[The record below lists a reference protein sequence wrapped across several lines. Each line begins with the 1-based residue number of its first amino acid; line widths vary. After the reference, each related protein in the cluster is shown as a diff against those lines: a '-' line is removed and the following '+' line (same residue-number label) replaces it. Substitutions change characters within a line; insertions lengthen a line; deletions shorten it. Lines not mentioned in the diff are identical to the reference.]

1 MNPVRPWASLC
12 FFDRAVLRCRNTTLG
27 AIAGWVLA
35 FGFSNATTMCAEST
49 RPPNVILIVADDLGW
64 ADLGCYG
71 STFHRTPHLDRLAA
85 GGRHFRQ
92 AYAACPV
99 CSPTRAALM
108 TGKHP
113 ARLHLTDW
121 LPGRPDMP
129 SQRLLRPPFRQ
140 ELPLEEVT
148 LAEVLHGV
156 NVATGANDGTM
167 AGYATGHIGKWH
179 LGGVGFD
186 PTKQGF
192 DLNVAGDSRGSP
204 VSYFAPFG
212 KDDRTMPG
220 LAEAP
225 EGEYLTDRLTN
236 EAVRFI
242 EANRSRPFFLYLP
255 HYAVH
260 IPLLAKAEMQAGF
273 AAWDGTPHG
282 RQENPIYAAML
293 ESVDQGVGR
302 ILQTLGDLGLT
313 EQTVVVFTSDNGG
326 LATREG
332 AHTPATNNSPLR
344 EGKGWLYEGGVRVPL
359 IVSWP
364 GHIEPGVD
372 ETPVWSGDVPVTTL
386 ALCGQKFAGP
396 VDGVDL
402 SPLLLGRKP
411 PEPRELYWHYPH
423 YANQGS
429 RPGGAIRD
437 GDWKLIEFYD
447 TGRRELFNLAS
458 DVSES
463 KNLSEEFPDQ
473 IERLAA
479 KLANWRKESY
489 AQMPRENPDY
499 LPNAPDKEGVI
510 VLPARTADV
519 HGVMLR
525 YEPLPH
531 KATLGYWVRVDDWA
545 DWEFDV
551 PEAGDFDVEALVGCG
566 NGSGGSTV
574 VFQAADQKL
583 DFTVPETGGFQQF
596 VSQNLGRFSFAKP
609 GRYRLEVRATSKPGP
624 AVMDLRG
631 MKLTPVRP

>member
-1 MNPVRPWASLC
+1 M
-12 FFDRAVLRCRNTTLG
+12 
-27 AIAGWVLA
+27 
-35 FGFSNATTMCAEST
+35 
-49 RPPNVILIVADDLGW
+49 IVADDLGW

-71 STFHRTPHLDRLAA
+71 STFHRTPQLDQLAA
-85 GGRHFRQ
+85 GGRKFKQ

-140 ELPLEEVT
+140 VLPLEEVT
-148 LAEVLHGV
+148 LAEILHGA
-156 NVATGANDGTM
+156 NVAARADEGTT

-179 LGGVGFD
+179 LGGAGFD
-186 PTKQGF
+186 PTEQGF
-192 DLNVAGDSRGSP
+192 DLNIAGDSRGSP

-212 KDDRTMPG
+212 NADRTMPG
-220 LAEAP
+220 LADAP
-225 EGEYLTDRLTN
+225 DGEYLTDRLTN
-236 EAVRFI
+236 EALRFI
-242 EANRSRPFFLYLP
+242 EANRARPFFLHLP

-260 IPLLAKAEMQAGF
+260 IPLVAKSELQAGF
-273 AAWDGTPHG
+273 AEWDGTSHG

-302 ILQTLGDLGLT
+302 ILEKLDDLGLT
-313 EQTVVVFTSDNGG
+313 EQTIVVFTSDNGG

-332 AHTPATNNSPLR
+332 ANTPATNNSPLR
-344 EGKGWLYEGGVRVPL
+344 EGKGWLYEGGLRVPL
-359 IVSWP
+359 IFSWP

-372 ETPVWSGDVPVTTL
+372 ETPVWSADVPVTAL
-386 ALCGQKFAGP
+386 ALCGKNFAGP
-396 VDGVDL
+396 VDGADL
-402 SPLLLGRKP
+402 SPLLLDRKP
-411 PEPRELYWHYPH
+411 LEPRELYWHYPH

-463 KNLSEEFPDQ
+463 KNLAEERPEQ
-473 IERLAA
+473 VERLAA
-479 KLANWRKESY
+479 KLASWRTEVD
-489 AQMPRENPDY
+489 AQMPQPNPDY
-499 LPNAPDKEGVI
+499 QPNAPDKAGVI

-551 PEAGDFDVEALVGCG
+551 REPGDFDVEALIGCG

-574 VFQAADQKL
+574 VFQVADQKL
-583 DFTVPETGGFQQF
+583 DFTVPETGGFQSF
-596 VSQNLGRFSFAKP
+596 VPENLGRLSFDKP
-609 GRYRLEVRATSKPGP
+609 GRYPLEVRATSKPGP
-624 AVMDLRG
+624 AVMDLREL
-631 MKLTPVRP
+631 KLTPVRP